1 MAARDALSAAAD
13 QKRIDDEA
21 GRVSEQEARVAAL
34 TPKTPKG
41 EEEQLPE
48 LTQQA
53 RPIAIA

>member
-1 MAARDALSAAAD
+1 MVARDALSAAAD

-21 GRVSEQEARVAAL
+21 ERVTEQQARVATL

-41 EEEQLPE
+41 EEEQPAE